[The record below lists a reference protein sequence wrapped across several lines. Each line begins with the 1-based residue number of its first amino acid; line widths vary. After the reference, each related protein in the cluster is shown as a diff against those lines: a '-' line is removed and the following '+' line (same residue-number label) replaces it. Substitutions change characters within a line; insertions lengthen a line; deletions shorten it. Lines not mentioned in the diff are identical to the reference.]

1 MLYLLDANVLI
12 RADEEYYGFDLV
24 PQFWDWLF
32 SQCQAGHVK
41 MPLEIWQEVCGSRTQ
56 LGQWINDK
64 DVKARTNETPLLI
77 RTNGQSTNSCGFEVR
92 GGCDAQWPRS
102 DGGFRHL
109 AGRGP
114 DVVAGEVDMLPA
126 QR

>member
-12 RADEEYYGFDLV
+12 RADEDYYGFDLV

-32 SQCQAGHVK
+32 AQCGAGHVK

-64 DVKARTNETPLLI
+64 DVKAVLILDEEADNNLLNDVLATGYGPTLPTPSLI
-77 RTNGQSTNSCGFEVR
+77 KSVR
-92 GGCDAQWPRS
+92 ICSWSPM
-102 DGGFRHL
+102 
-109 AGRGP
+109 P
-114 DVVAGEVDMLPA
+114 VPLPIGSW
-126 QR
+126 